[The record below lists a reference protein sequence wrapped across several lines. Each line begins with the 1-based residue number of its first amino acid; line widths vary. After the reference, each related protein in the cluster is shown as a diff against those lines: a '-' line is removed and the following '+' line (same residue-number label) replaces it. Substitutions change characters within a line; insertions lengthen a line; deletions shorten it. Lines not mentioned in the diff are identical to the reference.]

1 MRLFFALWPP
11 PAAAQALADWASG
24 VGRDTG
30 GKPIA
35 ANKIHLTLAFLGN
48 ADPEKAIAAAQ
59 QLRCAA
65 FDLPIEVSEYWKHNQ
80 IVWAGPRRTP
90 DPLERLV
97 EALQLELY
105 RASFILERR
114 PFAAHVTLLRK
125 ARTPPTL
132 PDLPQVQW
140 PAREFALVQSRTSS
154 EGSIYATLKTFPLAG
169 NQITG

>member
-11 PAAAQALADWASG
+11 PDTARALAHSAKEVARSA
-24 VGRDTG
+24 G
-30 GKPIA
+30 GKPVA
-35 ANKIHLTLAFLGN
+35 ADKIHLTLVFLGD
-48 ADPEKAIAAAQ
+48 ADPEKAITAAKQ
-59 QLRCAA
+59 VRCEA

-90 DPLERLV
+90 DPLHRLV

-105 RASFILERR
+105 RAGFLLERR

-132 PDLPQVQW
+132 PDPPPMHW
-140 PAREFALVQSRTSS
+140 PATEFVLVQSRTSP
-154 EGSIYATLKTFPLAG
+154 EGPIYATLKSFPLVG
-169 NQITG
+169 SQTTG